1 MPIWGWVMLGAAL
14 GIIVTVLVEWFISEF
29 INR

>member
-14 GIIVTVLVEWFISEF
+14 GIIVTVLVEWLISALF
-29 INR
+29 NR